1 MYVSVVRNFQ
11 RDDAVHREET
21 AKIMRVEKINDGR
34 WGVAI
39 RIL

>member
-1 MYVSVVRNFQ
+1 MNLSVARNFQ
-11 RDDAVHREET
+11 PRDTVHREET
-21 AKIMRVEKINDGR
+21 AKVMRVEKLSDDK

>member
-11 RDDAVHREET
+11 PEDPVHREET
-21 AKIMRVEKINDGR
+21 AKIMRVEKLADGR